1 MHTLFQSLTI
11 IPPALRAIFDAAA
24 LAALAIFALASLGRM
39 SIWLRGE
46 DKDSGPIAGR
56 GLLGALWLTLFQPL
70 SPDCLFAR
78 RVFSRSKVRGV
89 MLMLI
94 SWSFIVLWLGVLI
107 SLAEAILPAS
117 RAPIDRLQFLVAP
130 VMDIAGG
137 LLLVGLLMALAR
149 RYLFRP
155 VKTISVAADGVVLW
169 LFAVTVL
176 LGFMLEGVR
185 LSGSGWLLAQ
195 YWPVGAVFGEILS
208 RLAGGGS
215 VYTRWYTAVY
225 LAHAA
230 AGLAL
235 IAYLPFSKL
244 FHLFAAQIT
253 TAAARQ
259 RRVAVGGKEGVG

>member
-1 MHTLFQSLTI
+1 MHTLFQSLTV
-11 IPPALRAIFDAAA
+11 IPPTFRAIFNVAA
-24 LAALAIFALASLGRM
+24 LAVLAISALASLGRM

-94 SWSFIVLWLGVLI
+94 SWSFVVLWLGVLI
-107 SLAEAILPAS
+107 SLTEVILPQAS
-117 RAPIDRLQFLVAP
+117 IDRLQFLLAP

-176 LGFMLEGVR
+176 LGFVLEGVR

-195 YWPVGAVFGEILS
+195 YWPVGALFGEIL
-208 RLAGGGS
+208 RVLAGGGS
-215 VYTRWYTAVY
+215 LYARWYTAAY

-230 AGLAL
+230 AGFAL

-259 RRVAVGGKEGVG
+259 RRVAVSGKEGVG

>member
-1 MHTLFQSLTI
+1 MHTLFQSLTV
-11 IPPALRAIFDAAA
+11 IPPAFRAIFNAAA
-24 LAALAIFALASLGRM
+24 LAVLAIFALASLGRM

-107 SLAEAILPAS
+107 SLAEAILPQ
-117 RAPIDRLQFLVAP
+117 APIDRLQFLLTP

-155 VKTISVAADGVVLW
+155 VKTISVAADGVALW
-169 LFAVTVL
+169 LFAMTVL
-176 LGFMLEGVR
+176 LGFLLEGVR
-185 LSGSGWLLAQ
+185 LSGSGWTLAQ
-195 YWPVGAVFGEILS
+195 WWPLGAVFGEILS
-208 RLAGGGS
+208 RLARGGP

-230 AGLAL
+230 AGFAL

-259 RRVAVGGKEGVG
+259 RRVAVSGREGVG